1 MRIVRAMVLLASF
14 LLAGCELN
22 YACVSVTPF
31 IVEVTA
37 YDSATGALLPA
48 ATGVVTR
55 LSSRTTDDG
64 DTHALMP
71 AGNAVLATGGRAGR
85 YAVRITH
92 DGYATWE
99 ATDIVVRD
107 DGNPCHQVDT
117 VHLDAR
123 LARVGSP

>member
-1 MRIVRAMVLLASF
+1 MQIVRAMGLFVPF

-31 IVEVTA
+31 IVEVTVS
-37 YDSATGALLPA
+37 DSATGTLLPA
-48 ATGVVTR
+48 ATGVVTP

-64 DTHALMP
+64 DTHALVP
-71 AGNAVLATGGRAGR
+71 AGNAVLATGGPAGR

-123 LARVGSP
+123 LARISSP